1 MKVLIVED
9 DRTIAKGLARNLEFE
24 GYEVLLATDGEEGLR
39 AAREVELDLI
49 ILDVMLPKLNGYE
62 VCRRLR
68 AEGICTPIIMLTV
81 KGQEEERVLGFKL
94 GADDYVVK
102 PFSVMEL
109 MERIRAVLR
118 RTRGMAPSERVEFGD
133 VVLDFGSLEAW
144 KEGVSVHLSPKEFG
158 IMRVL
163 TERAGRPVSRKELL
177 TSVWGYDV
185 ELNTRT
191 VDAHIASL
199 RKKLEDDPS
208 EPRHILTVHGVG
220 YKFVF

>member
-9 DRTIAKGLARNLEFE
+9 DRAIAKGLARNLEFE

-39 AAREVELDLI
+39 AARKVELDLI

-81 KGQEEERVLGFKL
+81 KGREEERVLGFKL

-118 RTRGMAPSERVEFGD
+118 RTRGSDPTERVEFGD
-133 VVLDFGSLEAW
+133 VVLDIRSLEAW
-144 KEGVSVHLSPKEFG
+144 KGGGSVHLSPKEFR

-177 TSVWGYDV
+177 ASVWGYDV
-185 ELNTRT
+185 ELDTRT

-208 EPRHILTVHGVG
+208 RPEHILTVHGVG

>member
-39 AAREVELDLI
+39 AARKVELDLI

-81 KGQEEERVLGFKL
+81 KGREEERVLGFKL

-118 RTRGMAPSERVEFGD
+118 RTRGRDPSERVEFGD

-144 KEGVSVHLSPKEFG
+144 KGVGSVHLSPKEFG

-177 TSVWGYDV
+177 ASVWGYDV
-185 ELNTRT
+185 ELDTRT

-208 EPRHILTVHGVG
+208 RPEHILTVHGVG